1 MMKGLSSTLL
11 QVVPFAFALIAF
23 YISVKK
29 GRITRDE
36 LVLNRPRS
44 RSAMIFWILGFA
56 IFAVAVELAL
66 YSYGLLEVKA
76 WDYPAMVKLIRS
88 IGIVLL
94 APITEELLFR
104 GLILSKLRAKG
115 IKTGLA
121 VIIQAIVFVLL
132 HGFAYDQTLSANIG
146 ILQTFT
152 DGCLFALARLHTR
165 SIYTSIGMHM
175 CGNALALMERLLG

>member
-1 MMKGLSSTLL
+1 MKGLSSTLL
-11 QVVPFAFALIAF
+11 QVVPFLFALAALYIAT
-23 YISVKK
+23 KK
-29 GRITRDE
+29 GRITRSD
-36 LVLNRPRS
+36 LALNRPRS

-56 IFAVAVELAL
+56 IIAVTVEILL

-76 WDYPAMVKLIRS
+76 WDYPVAVKVIRS

-104 GLILSKLRAKG
+104 GLILSKLRNTG
-115 IKTGLA
+115 IKTALA
-121 VIIQAIVFVLL
+121 VILQAIVFVLL
-132 HGFAYDQTLSANIG
+132 HGFAYDQTFVAKIG
-146 ILQTFT
+146 IVQTFT

-175 CGNALALMERLLG
+175 CGNGLALLERLLG